1 MNASRPGEDGPEFWL
16 RGPIPSIPPLL
27 QPAAHALLQARADLH
42 RAARGLA
49 AREVWSR
56 PRGVAS
62 IGFHLRHTA
71 GSIDRLLTYAA
82 GGVLTAD
89 QMAALRDEENPGD
102 PPVAAGA
109 LLAGVDRAVD
119 HALDVLRATPEAT
132 LGTPRAVGR
141 AQLPSTVLGL
151 LFHLAEHAQRH
162 AGQAITTRKWIA
174 ESGGVTPTST

>member
-1 MNASRPGEDGPEFWL
+1 M
-16 RGPIPSIPPLL
+16 
-27 QPAAHALLQARADLH
+27 
-42 RAARGLA
+42 
-49 AREVWSR
+49 
-56 PRGVAS
+56 AS

-102 PPVAAGA
+102 PAAAAGA
-109 LLAGVDRAVD
+109 LLAGVDRAAD
-119 HALDVLRATPEAT
+119 RALGVLRTTPEAT

-162 AGQAITTRKWIA
+162 AGQAITTRKWIG
-174 ESGGVTPTST
+174 ERGGVAPTST